1 MPTTHQPAKRARLTR
16 SSIRTIPL
24 ALDIEDGCQQFVF
37 VFQVTINQASL
48 GSMIEP
54 QTVKMELGTL
64 NSSTDS
70 GTTFEFSLGKLAY
83 ILILFVFGLQEV

>member
-1 MPTTHQPAKRARLTR
+1 MPTTRQPAKRARLTR
-16 SSIRTIPL
+16 SSIRDIPL

-64 NSSTDS
+64 NSTDS
-70 GTTFEFSLGKLAY
+70 GTSFEFSLGKLAY
-83 ILILFVFGLQEV
+83 F